1 MELVYIWIDK
11 YRTFKN
17 TGINISNNKF
27 IVKYNSENNSIQI
40 QKNKDYIQLYPE
52 NILNIN
58 LFLGKNSSGKS
69 NLLDLIG
76 MRIEDRNNHNYEIET
91 VYKNPHK
98 IFHNASDIKEIK
110 KKYKYF
116 YLYYLYEDSD
126 GNSRFCIEGNDID
139 SCINLFSNKEK
150 IDNKKSDSQI
160 NYWREKYWFSFICTY
175 DNQKLTYIC
184 NITDD
189 FKDRDISTKDIG
201 TFILFR
207 EQYDK
212 YYYSSSSLK
221 SEDEY
226 KIAIP
231 RRVAKFN
238 TKYLYKKISFL
249 IKQVKSKNKLMYL
262 DSKYTLSIIYDSVST
277 KADTN
282 IYNFIDIKHSL
293 TSTEKAICKILMDVC
308 TFHMFKNELDIYS
321 GQEYERFYKKL
332 KDNID
337 KIKLEKEN
345 YEYIKQYY
353 KKVIESIAKSCFKR
367 YAGSYVEKEI
377 NNFLENYQK
386 FQNIL
391 EKIFIKERD
400 GSIEILDNGIRIHIN
415 KDCNEELILELIKV
429 TIDEKIYSNI
439 NQNSS
444 IFDGFFEYNIN
455 FLSDGE
461 LEYLGIMASLDEQ
474 ISVLT
479 KSQSD
484 LEKKKYILLFDEPE
498 SRMHPELARQ
508 FISFLVD
515 LLSQYTDKVFQI
527 IIASH
532 SPFLVSDIPNTNI
545 FSLVKEHSKSCLN
558 SVTINTFGQNIHRL
572 LQKTFFM
579 NHTIGEYSRKI
590 IEQINDD
597 LNKKLGSK
605 IESYRYDSN
614 NMEKIETI
622 EKIVNLIGE
631 DLIKTNLRNK
641 IEIVK
646 HKSYTYKLG
655 EVIHLYDN
663 LSSKEKYELIYHI
676 INSQGN
682 GTQDD

>member
-17 TGINISNNKF
+17 TGINLSNNKF
-27 IVKYNSENNSIQI
+27 IVKYNLENNSIQI
-40 QKNKDYIQLYPE
+40 QKNKDYVQLYPD

-98 IFHNASDIKEIK
+98 TVHNLNDIKEIR

-139 SCINLFSNKEK
+139 SYIDLFANKEK
-150 IDNKKSDSQI
+150 IDTKKSNSQI
-160 NYWREKYWFSFICTY
+160 NYWREKYWFSFVCTY

-184 NITDD
+184 DVTDD
-189 FKDRDISTKDIG
+189 LKDRGISTKDIG

-207 EQYDK
+207 EQYDD
-212 YYYSSSSLK
+212 YYYSYSSLK
-221 SEDEY
+221 NKDEY

-238 TKYLYKKISFL
+238 TKCLYKKISFL

-277 KADTN
+277 KEDTN
-282 IYNFIDIKHSL
+282 IYNFTDIKHKL
-293 TSTEKAICKILMDVC
+293 TGVEKNICKILMDIC
-308 TFHMFKNELDIYS
+308 TFHMLKNEPDIYS
-321 GQEYERFYKKL
+321 GQEYKQFYKIL
-332 KDNID
+332 KNNIA

-345 YEYIKQYY
+345 YEHIKQYY
-353 KKVIESIAKSCFKR
+353 KKVIESIAKSCFTR

-377 NNFLENYQK
+377 DNFLKKYQK
-386 FQNIL
+386 FQDTL
-391 EKIFIKERD
+391 ERIFIKEKY
-400 GSIEILDNGIRIHIN
+400 GLIEILDNSIKVHIN
-415 KDCNEELILELIKV
+415 KDCNEELISELIKS

-439 NQNSS
+439 NQYSS

-461 LEYLGIMASLDEQ
+461 LAYLGIMSSLDEQ
-474 ISVLT
+474 ISILT
-479 KSQSD
+479 SSESN

-508 FISFLVD
+508 FINSLVD
-515 LLSQYTDKVFQI
+515 FLSQYTDKTFQI
-527 IIASH
+527 ILASH

-545 FSLVKEHSKSCLN
+545 FSMIKEDSRSCLN
-558 SVTINTFGQNIHRL
+558 LVTINTFGQNIHRL

-579 NHTIGEYSRKI
+579 NYTIGEYSRKI
-590 IEQINDD
+590 IEKSNDY
-597 LNKKLGSK
+597 LNKKLDSK
-605 IESYRYDSN
+605 IESYKYDFN
-614 NMEKIETI
+614 KIEKV
-622 EKIVNLIGE
+622 EKIVDLIGE

-646 HKSYTYKLG
+646 DKSYTHKLG

-663 LSSKEKYELIYHI
+663 LSSKEKYELINHI
-676 INSQGN
+676 INSQRN